1 MCVRGAQ
8 GGQNR
13 LSVPLGLELLMIH
26 KHQLI
31 SIRYCI
37 TFNSDFREG
46 LVVVIHSSAYGTVIK
61 LASENSGAYTI
72 KYQN

>member
-13 LSVPLGLELLMIH
+13 LSVPLSLELLMIH

-31 SIRYCI
+31 FMGQLIGIRYCI
-37 TFNSDFREG
+37 TYNSDFSEG
-46 LVVVIHSSAYGTVIK
+46 LVVVIHSSAYGTI
-61 LASENSGAYTI
+61 I
-72 KYQN
+72 